1 MPAPALDEQIKK
13 ENRIVA
19 GWLLFYHDRR
29 REYLDQRE
37 GIIHSSGPCLSD
49 VVPGGANITSDTTG
63 RKGQKLADLEV
74 TRQWLKLIADVE
86 SRLPADLKVFLRLRQ
101 EYRYCR
107 GRKGWTA
114 SVQWRLADE
123 LNIEVETR
131 QNLHTRWN
139 RIVDITARMAAK
151 RNLL

>member
-29 REYLDQRE
+29 KEYLARRE
-37 GIIHSSGPCLSD
+37 GILHSSGPCLSD
-49 VVPGGANITSDTTG
+49 VVPGGGNITSDTTG
-63 RKGQKLADLEV
+63 RKGQKLADLEE
-74 TRQWLKLIADVE
+74 TERWLKLIAEVE
-86 SRLPADLKVFLRLRQ
+86 RRLPADLQIFLRLRQ
-101 EYRYCR
+101 EHRYAR
-107 GRKGWTA
+107 GRRGWTA
-114 SVQWRLADE
+114 AVQWQLAQE
-123 LNIEVETR
+123 LGSEVETR

-151 RNLL
+151 RDLL